1 MTEAKINVNSNINIY
16 ANDNEFDSSL
26 KSEIIFGINT
36 LSDLE
41 VINNVKTFLLRTG
54 RFSPEIIEESMLKAI
69 ETIETYRLSSLEE
82 LLSKENLL
90 YREEDLSSAYK
101 GRLTIKEMMG
111 NFDEI
116 YGDHFQSSIDP
127 ESHRELY
134 EPC

>member
-26 KSEIIFGINT
+26 ESGIIFDINT

-41 VINNVKTFLLRTG
+41 VINNVKAFLLRTG

-69 ETIETYRLSSLEE
+69 ETYKPSSLEE

-90 YREEDLSSAYK
+90 YREEDLASTYK
-101 GRLTIKEMMG
+101 GRLTIKEMMED
-111 NFDEI
+111 FDEK
-116 YGDHFQSSIDP
+116 YGDNFQDSIDP
-127 ESHRELY
+127 EIHWEFY